1 LFVATVLT
9 RAKRSRVL
17 KRSRSEYRN
26 ILERMRE
33 MERHL
38 PETYPG
44 TREKNIQQDV
54 FSTDLILSEDYLID
68 DAGNEPPAV

>member
-44 TREKNIQQDV
+44 TRESIIQPEV
-54 FSTDLILSEDYLID
+54 FSTDLILSEDYVVD
-68 DAGNEPPAV
+68 EGENPAA